1 MTKLNWMK
9 LEMPSIYKG
18 THFWWW
24 HFLSAFLE
32 HSSKALIDIS
42 LWATDPEGQGGRG
55 WWRPKVRAK
64 WCFLVGNGSDKEQPA
79 HLSEP
84 MTGYSQP
91 SMRTEFKQRTQDGY
105 GAGCSRI
112 PTSTP
117 RQFSCCCWVLWLWC
131 HRMLLTTELLYRKW
145 KALKLTE
152 GPYYAKTGA
161 CHKNH
166 QLLMPLRFWFGPGE
180 KRTVKFGFHSVV
192 LIWTS
197 LWIERMKLAI
207 CDLVFQGNRIIQTR
221 EFNLLP
227 YSCLANPM
235 DGEAW

>member
-1 MTKLNWMK
+1 MTN
-9 LEMPSIYKG
+9 
-18 THFWWW
+18 
-24 HFLSAFLE
+24 
-32 HSSKALIDIS
+32 
-42 LWATDPEGQGGRG
+42 
-55 WWRPKVRAK
+55 
-64 WCFLVGNGSDKEQPA
+64 EQPA

-91 SMRTEFKQRTQDGY
+91 GMRTEFKQRTQDGY

-117 RQFSCCCWVLWLWC
+117 RQFSCCCWVLWPWC

-152 GPYYAKTGA
+152 GPHYAKTGA
-161 CHKNH
+161 CHKNR
-166 QLLMPLRFWFGPGE
+166 QLLMPLSFWFGPGE

-207 CDLVFQGNRIIQTR
+207 CDLVFQGNQIIQTR

-227 YSCLANPM
+227 NNSSVSLQLQGNRLRPCLATFY
-235 DGEAW
+235 